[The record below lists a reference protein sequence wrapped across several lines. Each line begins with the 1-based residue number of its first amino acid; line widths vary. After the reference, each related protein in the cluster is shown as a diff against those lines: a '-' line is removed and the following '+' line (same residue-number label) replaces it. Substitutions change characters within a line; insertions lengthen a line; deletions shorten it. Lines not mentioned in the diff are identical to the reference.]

1 MVLILNLNHS
11 KGELPIAMAL
21 ASVVGSGQMDEL
33 ARVLVSLFDA
43 KHLLAP
49 LLWNI
54 FYREVEVCAVSD
66 VCTEPRETGQKLT
79 DQNIIFLKISQ
90 D

>member
-1 MVLILNLNHS
+1 
-11 KGELPIAMAL
+11 MAL
-21 ASVVGSGQMDEL
+21 ASVVGSAQMDEL

-54 FYREVEVCAVSD
+54 FYREVEVCAVS
-66 VCTEPRETGQKLT
+66 VLVQIKC
-79 DQNIIFLKISQ
+79 
-90 D
+90 